1 MPVFSPGCD
10 SGFVEGLERS
20 EKAHLMELHF
30 VSPFVSL
37 WWVGRASLPRQFDGV
52 YKALWTGGVA
62 GRSLCGCRKQQGTVF
77 SVKVDRGCP
86 WVHALYVIQCVGANV
101 SIYRDQ
107 HTEVKGRRSAEAM
120 TQSLWKSGGT
130 SFFARTWALLFP
142 GRAHAITSSQRG
154 PERVGWGGE
163 KKLLC
168 RCLEWCCCRS
178 SVGTDPHYCRQH
190 KLISFELERVSL
202 HSGQVL

>member
-130 SFFARTWALLFP
+130 SFFARTWALLFSWE
-142 GRAHAITSSQRG
+142 SS
-154 PERVGWGGE
+154 
-163 KKLLC
+163 C
-168 RCLEWCCCRS
+168 
-178 SVGTDPHYCRQH
+178 YH
-190 KLISFELERVSL
+190 KLTERSRKGGMRGREKTFVQML
-202 HSGQVL
+202 GVMLL